1 MTKSGKTR
9 IECSQDRKNDAS
21 TYGVFTL
28 LPSPAHGAYK
38 QGIDGGVET
47 DGVVLDGRAVE
58 DVAHV
63 GGYALTGHLQ
73 ETLFHGPETEKG
85 ETGIEGVG
93 DLMLLFVAHH
103 RCHDVG
109 VVTAQ
114 ALHIDAHGN
123 GVNGTCC
130 GLMTVT

>member
-1 MTKSGKTR
+1 M
-9 IECSQDRKNDAS
+9 
-21 TYGVFTL
+21 
-28 LPSPAHGAYK
+28 
-38 QGIDGGVET
+38 GIDGGVET
-47 DGVVLDGRAVE
+47 DGVVLDSGTVK
-58 DVAHV
+58 DVTHV
-63 GGYALTGHLQ
+63 GGYALTCHLQ

-114 ALHIDAHGN
+114 ALYIDAHGD
-123 GVNGTCC
+123 GVNGTGR
-130 GLMTVT
+130 GLMTVTKTEKDTGMANERWLAVVTEGE